1 VPALSSS
8 LISPALEQI
17 ADLPAG
23 DRALLAAG
31 HLSLLDHLARVPDPR
46 KRRGVRHSLSS
57 VLAAAIAAVL
67 AGAQSFTAIA
77 EWIADAPPPVLICLG
92 IRRDPLTRRFQP
104 PGEATIRRVLEAVD
118 AAALDAEV
126 GAWLSVRVQEAS
138 PHAGPRPRRAALAVD
153 GKALRGTRHASADGQ
168 AVHLLAVLDHQACAV
183 LGQAGVDGKTNEV
196 TRFAPLLEPLDLAG
210 HVVTAD
216 ALHTQRGHA
225 EFLVTT
231 KNAHYIFI
239 VKKNQPGLYAQL
251 KRLPW
256 RQVPAGD
263 RQQDRGHGRD
273 EHRTL
278 KAVTVAA
285 GLAFP
290 HAAQAIAIT
299 RRIRP
304 LSGGTWRTVTVYAIT
319 SLDAHQAT
327 PAQLAAWIRGHWQ
340 IEALHHIRDVT
351 YREDHSQVRTGNG
364 PQVMATIRNL
374 AIAVTK
380 LAGATSIAAATRRC
394 ARNATR
400 PLAVLELIPT

>member
-1 VPALSSS
+1 MPALSSS
-8 LISPALEQI
+8 LIGPVLEQI
-17 ADLPAG
+17 ADLPPG
-23 DRALLAAG
+23 DRVLLTAG
-31 HLSLLDHLARVPDPR
+31 QLSMLDHLARVPDPR
-46 KRRGVRHSLSS
+46 KRRGVRHSLCS

-67 AGAQSFTAIA
+67 AGARSFTAIG
-77 EWIADAPPPVLICLG
+77 EWIADAPPSVLASLG
-92 IRRDPLTRRFQP
+92 IRRDPLTRRFEP
-104 PGEATIRRVLEAVD
+104 PDEATIRRILESVD
-118 AAALDAEV
+118 AAAVDTEV
-126 GAWLSVRVQEAS
+126 GAWLSARVRAARPQS
-138 PHAGPRPRRAALAVD
+138 GPRPRRTALAVD

-168 AVHLLAVLDHQACAV
+168 AVHLLAVLDHQTCAV
-183 LGQAGVDGKTNEV
+183 LGQTGVDGKTNEI
-196 TRFAPLLEPLDLAG
+196 TQFAPLLEHLDLTG

-216 ALHTQRGHA
+216 ALHTQREHA
-225 EFLVTT
+225 GFLVTT

-256 RQVPAGD
+256 RQIPAGASLHG
-263 RQQDRGHGRD
+263 RGHGRE

-290 HAAQAIAIT
+290 HATQAICLT
-299 RRIRP
+299 CRIRP
-304 LSGGTWRTVTVYAIT
+304 LNGGKWRTVTVYAIT

-351 YREDHSQVRTGNG
+351 YREDHSQVRTGSG

-374 AIAVTK
+374 AIAIIK
-380 LAGATSIAAATRRC
+380 LAGAASIAAATRHY

-400 PLAVLELIPT
+400 LPAILELIPA